1 LNEEKLAHRK
11 DEKTREKIEKYS
23 LKCVSCGKEYDQKVK
38 LYKCKCGGKLD
49 VRMNIDK
56 IEINLAELEKR
67 NKMRNLHLKYFEFL
81 PLLDSSDIITI
92 GEGFTPLVKARRLGE
107 FLGVPNLYLKN
118 ETVSATGSFKDRP
131 IGVGANKAKEFGVNT
146 VASASSGN
154 AANSLAAYSAKL
166 GLNCVTFVPATAPS
180 SKISQLLMYGAKVV
194 PISRP
199 ENYLGDP
206 TVVMLKE
213 ACEKFGWYPVP
224 SFGTLNPYQIEG
236 AKTIGYEIAESFAP
250 NVPEYIIIPV
260 GGAGLLLGNYKS
272 FKEFHKLGLVQR
284 MPRLVA
290 IQADGCAP
298 FVKAWKEKRP
308 IETWQNP
315 STIAGGLA
323 DPYTWD
329 GDMALEA
336 LRDTEGCAES
346 IDDKSIF
353 EAAKLLARYEGIFAE
368 PTGSAALAGF
378 IKMLKEE
385 TIPKRDWKEV
395 IVVEVTGAGF
405 KDLGIVAKEF
415 GMPSSVPPSLN
426 EVKGF
431 LSKEY
436 KFEV

>member
-1 LNEEKLAHRK
+1 MKQEQSARAKKERM
-11 DEKTREKIEKYS
+11 DKYD
-23 LKCVSCGKEYDQKVK
+23 LKCVSCGKEYDQKTK
-38 LYKCKCGGKLD
+38 LYKCTCGGKLD
-49 VRMNIDK
+49 VRMKLDK
-56 IEINLAELEKR
+56 IDLCLSDIEKR
-67 NKMRNLHLKYFEFL
+67 NKARNLHMKYFEFL
-81 PLLDSSDIITI
+81 PLIDSSDVTTI

-107 FLGVPNLYLKN
+107 KLGIPNLYLKN

-131 IGVGANKAKEFGVNT
+131 IGVGANKAREFGVMT

-154 AANSLAAYSAKL
+154 AANSLAAYSSRL
-166 GLNCVTFVPATAPS
+166 GLNCVTFVPSTAPA

-194 PISRP
+194 PIAKP
-199 ENYLGDP
+199 LNYIGDP
-206 TVVMLKE
+206 TVVMLRE

-236 AKTIGYEIAESFAP
+236 AKTIGYEIAEALAP
-250 NVPEYIIIPV
+250 VVPEYLIIPV

-272 FKEFHKLGLVQR
+272 FKEYNKLGIVEK

-290 IQADGCAP
+290 IQAEGCAP
-298 FVKAWKEKRP
+298 FVKAWKNRSK
-308 IETWQNP
+308 IETWTNP

-329 GDMALEA
+329 GEMGLDA
-336 LRDTEGCAES
+336 LRETEGFAES
-346 IDDKSIF
+346 IDDQSIF
-353 EAAKLLARYEGIFAE
+353 DAAKLLARYEGIFAE

-378 IKMLKEE
+378 IKMLREE
-385 TIPKRDWKEV
+385 TIPKRDWKET

-415 GMPSSVPPSLN
+415 GMPPGVAPDLA
-426 EVKGF
+426 EVKGM
-431 LSKEY
+431 LAKEY